1 MDLDLSGAGWPLQAR
16 PDRMMD
22 GVLWNVPG
30 TGPTLEERNVVPSSL
45 PIAHE
50 DIVRLMRDCLDRLRS
65 KEELIAELNQHR
77 MSLVAELESARREV
91 AKLRAELVMNTQAFI
106 DLLEK
111 AAQQ

>member
-1 MDLDLSGAGWPLQAR
+1 MRGGQAMTKTKESSEA
-16 PDRMMD
+16 PQPEAQADPFEHL
-22 GVLWNVPG
+22 V
-30 TGPTLEERNVVPSSL
+30 PTLEERNVVPSSL